1 MNIVWCSIRGWEG
14 GGGMEKS
21 DLKKILAGLSI
32 AGPELPPLLR
42 TLLERAVEPAVSPA
56 QVAPKRYQKNRV
68 SL

>member
-32 AGPELPPLLR
+32 AGLL
-42 TLLERAVEPAVSPA
+42 TGAGITAS
-56 QVAPKRYQKNRV
+56 APDAFGA
-68 SL
+68 SS